1 MMMMLL
7 KTEAC
12 NNNNGLIMQEGDAAF
27 WHSSSSCQ
35 VCLLVFQ
42 QGFLPIDQKLL
53 CLEFSLIDF
62 FIPMNFWTT
71 KILYKWFRQ
80 QMD

>member
-1 MMMMLL
+1 MMMMLP

-12 NNNNGLIMQEGDAAF
+12 NNNGLIMQGGDAAF

-42 QGFLPIDQKLL
+42 QGFLLIDKKLL
-53 CLEFSLIDF
+53 YLEFSLIDF

-71 KILYKWFRQ
+71 KILYKWFQ
-80 QMD
+80 HQMD